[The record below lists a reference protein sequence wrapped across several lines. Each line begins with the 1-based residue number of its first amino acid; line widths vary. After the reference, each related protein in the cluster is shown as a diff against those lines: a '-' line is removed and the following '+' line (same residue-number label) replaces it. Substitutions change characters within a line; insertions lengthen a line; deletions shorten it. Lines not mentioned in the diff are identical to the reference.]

1 MSEKYQ
7 SRDVGVFWRDP
18 LPGFVLGSEI
28 TYFESPSYTVVV
40 RNVDWKNLQFPT
52 WIDSPIS
59 QPTSL
64 IKYSM
69 AEHSPVSENPTDYIQ
84 LGTPSYFRF
93 VKAEQGSE
101 LMADELESAYVE
113 TLDWRKHGSS
123 MMESMKDRF
132 ASSFLSVPND
142 ARQKMKWTRDDV
154 LIYCTSVAPE
164 TSYDRELHEESIS
177 SNYDFATRIVRPSC
191 FAAELGHLFGKQI
204 DYENDLSADLP
215 GRHMLATL
223 ARTRAHC
230 LGEYLIIVNHGSVLY
245 LPEEEIETAM
255 NPQNSTGYNQI
266 LPFLKRKTYEG
277 QQEYRF
283 VIDVQFHRIGNHTED
298 EDGTFLL
305 KISEKLRD
313 LMSPIGRI

>member
-7 SRDVGVFWRDP
+7 SRDIEVFWRDP
-18 LPGFVLGSEI
+18 LPGFVLDSEI

-215 GRHMLATL
+215 GAAYACHASANTGALLRRVPHYCQS
-223 ARTRAHC
+223 RFRALPTGRRNRDGHESAKQYW
-230 LGEYLIIVNHGSVLY
+230 LQSNIAVLK
-245 LPEEEIETAM
+245 EE
-255 NPQNSTGYNQI
+255 
-266 LPFLKRKTYEG
+266 
-277 QQEYRF
+277 
-283 VIDVQFHRIGNHTED
+283 DV
-298 EDGTFLL
+298 
-305 KISEKLRD
+305 
-313 LMSPIGRI
+313 